1 MLEALFEKSFKERS
15 ASNMTGQGMASG
27 ASFESDARMNAAA
40 LPANMLVAAQGGD
53 QACTFKL
60 ENEACSFSDP
70 FLLQVEPGPV
80 QKSDLPYAQLTPAE
94 IINGAPFSGVP
105 KGVPCASAQQETF
118 RYLSAALGACEPLDP
133 ALYTCQNLD
142 DPNLDMPLQELEA
155 VESLLG
161 QERRADWPTMESVS
175 EINDWGEET
184 KGDGKAFRDEHEG
197 DEVGDGKGERKGA
210 GRAFECEREGD
221 QAGDGRR
228 KWAGDEKAFRG
239 EREGDGVGDGGWER
253 NLRRL
258 HLRLR
263 EGRGES
269 KSDGKG
275 GERDRATGREGRE
288 IERRDGRGER

>member
-1 MLEALFEKSFKERS
+1 
-15 ASNMTGQGMASG
+15 MTGQGMASG

-161 QERRADWPTMESVS
+161 VTPYTASQPGQPGQPGQSSQVFSPIRRHDLYSTPQSC
-175 EINDWGEET
+175 
-184 KGDGKAFRDEHEG
+184 F
-197 DEVGDGKGERKGA
+197 
-210 GRAFECEREGD
+210 
-221 QAGDGRR
+221 AGDGS
-228 KWAGDEKAFRG
+228 
-239 EREGDGVGDGGWER
+239 GVSA
-253 NLRRL
+253 LL
-258 HLRLR
+258 THPASVFPSPVIL
-263 EGRGES
+263 
-269 KSDGKG
+269 
-275 GERDRATGREGRE
+275 
-288 IERRDGRGER
+288 I